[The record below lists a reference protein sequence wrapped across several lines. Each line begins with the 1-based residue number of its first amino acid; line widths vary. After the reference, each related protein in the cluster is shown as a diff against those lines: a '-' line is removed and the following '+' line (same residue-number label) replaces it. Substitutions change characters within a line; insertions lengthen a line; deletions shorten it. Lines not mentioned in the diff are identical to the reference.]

1 MVPPTTTYRY
11 HKPSAAPVLYSPVAT
26 THSLPTS
33 TASPRTH
40 HSTPRSSAPLIPSS
54 HALRTA
60 TLPLPPAT
68 PLPTHPNAEA
78 QPTVLSTAATAF
90 ALQSY
95 FFTFL
100 LTLGWDPL
108 QTPAPQ
114 FITTYAWLLGR
125 ELSLPP
131 ATAQKLFLEIWDS
144 CTPTIGLVATA
155 IQGMDESLGCSA
167 ETKRG
172 VERLFK
178 RTQGTGTKDALKWWG
193 EERLSVKVGGEI
205 VGRKRRGGW
214 GDVFREVRGKL
225 KCWSKD
231 DGADT
236 DAETVLGR
244 AKT

>member
-1 MVPPTTTYRY
+1 M
-11 HKPSAAPVLYSPVAT
+11 
-26 THSLPTS
+26 
-33 TASPRTH
+33 
-40 HSTPRSSAPLIPSS
+40 
-54 HALRTA
+54 
-60 TLPLPPAT
+60 
-68 PLPTHPNAEA
+68 
-78 QPTVLSTAATAF
+78 
-90 ALQSY
+90 
-95 FFTFL
+95 
-100 LTLGWDPL
+100 
-108 QTPAPQ
+108 
-114 FITTYAWLLGR
+114 
-125 ELSLPP
+125 PP